1 MRALIIG
8 AAVLGLAS
16 NASAGQRDRY
26 AGDRAHMLQL
36 AHELEAA
43 TASVH
48 HTAEGTAHH
57 PSRGEHQ
64 ALRRLHELNREAR
77 HFHRQAERYRPSRR
91 HLHNDF
97 GKLAR
102 RLWRAATA
110 MHDLHALRPVRRD
123 LRRIAYLMDE
133 ISVVGRFG
141 GDRGHRHARAGA
153 DGRYRGRIYTDRR
166 RYRR

>member
-26 AGDRAHMLQL
+26 AGDRAQMLQL

-57 PSRGEHQ
+57 RSRGERQ

-77 HFHRQAERYRPSRR
+77 HFHRQAERYRPNSR

-102 RLWRAATA
+102 RLWRAESAL
-110 MHDLHALRPVRRD
+110 HDLHAVRPVRRD

-133 ISVVGRFG
+133 ISFVGRFG
-141 GDRGHRHARAGA
+141 GESDHRHARDGA
-153 DGRYRGRIYTDRR
+153 YGRYRGRIYTDRR